1 MAISPLVVAWLSN
14 LTSREVLRGGTVL
27 EMGPSDLI
35 LYTPAAIEFYLRRHV
50 PADRVGAMMAK
61 MFDSQGV
68 FKREEIGTLYSV
80 FGYTKYRSIDL
91 ADTRADWRCDLNYP
105 VDIPERFDAIANFG
119 TAEHVFNISEVFRSI
134 HVLLRK
140 GGVQLHVMPVFGDVN
155 HGFYNI
161 HPTVYFDLA
170 KANDYVVE
178 DIRYLDEINPSDI
191 EKYKAHR
198 LKTITASSVN
208 RELAGLK
215 RLGAGGFLVGD
226 DLGFELA
233 DLGKVVRR
241 RIFLLL
247 EKLQLCRVALGG
259 DVDDV
264 GCYCGLVSR
273 IARWH
278 GRISGRTQAEHG
290 TKAGEN
296 EAAKL
301 HGEDPIVQCLL
312 PTASPGVPQGHRKC
326 RAQSIVE

>member
-50 PADRVGAMMAK
+50 SADRVGAMMAK

-178 DIRYLDEINPSDI
+178 DIRYLDEIN
-191 EKYKAHR
+191 
-198 LKTITASSVN
+198 
-208 RELAGLK
+208 
-215 RLGAGGFLVGD
+215 
-226 DLGFELA
+226 
-233 DLGKVVRR
+233 RR
-241 RIFLLL
+241 TYEHVDRF
-247 EKLQLCRVALGG
+247 Q
-259 DVDDV
+259 DDV
-264 GCYCGLVSR
+264 NFDAL
-273 IARWH
+273 
-278 GRISGRTQAEHG
+278 
-290 TKAGEN
+290 
-296 EAAKL
+296 
-301 HGEDPIVQCLL
+301 PI
-312 PTASPGVPQGHRKC
+312 G
-326 RAQSIVE
+326 RAQLESHMTIGADIDNNLLAVQKRTPGAAGRDYAFVAMRKVREQPFRIPIQQLYAT